1 LTGCVVRRKLLRI
14 LVVYSWNGPMDWVNL
29 FTSFEGRITRLP
41 FWMAWA
47 VFVAIEIGISFS
59 GGDDARWGSALD
71 LVLTYPQFAV
81 CAKRGHDRNTPMWVV
96 GLFFATGVVL
106 DVLLLGGWITNA
118 DVANATPLMLAF
130 LIPYAVFGLALLV
143 DLGFRRG
150 TVGPNRYGPDPLETS
165 A

>member
-1 LTGCVVRRKLLRI
+1 M
-14 LVVYSWNGPMDWVNL
+14 NWVHL
-29 FTSFEGRITRLP
+29 FTSFEGRITRQP
-41 FWMAWA
+41 FWIAWA
-47 VFVAIEIGISFS
+47 VFVAIEIAISHS

-71 LVLTYPQFAV
+71 LVIIYPEFAV

-96 GLFFATGVVL
+96 GLFFAIGAVL

-118 DVANATPLMLAF
+118 DVAKATPLMLAL
-130 LIPYAVFGLALLV
+130 LIPYVVFGLALII

-150 TVGPNRYGPDPLETS
+150 SVGPNRYGPDPLETS